1 MLLATGCQRGWE
13 SSHHSWRLV
22 QRGTS
27 DPASPRSCFPARQMG
42 SRFLWGSRAQRGCG
56 AALCAVPAGA
66 VPRQL
71 LAALWGLLCPCCSGV
86 SWGLQQQKPRLQ
98 LLAQRGDAEGE
109 GGDAQAVALAPWGSD
124 GPGGV
129 CGAVPR
135 VTGQPA
141 SGCLACPWDPAPGCP
156 RARCLAMG
164 RSDRGRNGE
173 GSWWPGRD
181 WDEAKVWG
189 AELGPALTA
198 GLRGSAAPRAPLSR
212 GRAGGR
218 QPHCCPAAAPVL
230 PHCAALARPG
240 APSAGP
246 SPSRAAAAA
255 GPWADGSGP
264 PLIGPRPAPVRAGMT
279 QAAIGSAAHAA
290 AAAQAAG
297 RAGPGAG
304 ASPARGA
311 GTRGWG

>member
-27 DPASPRSCFPARQMG
+27 DPASPRSRFPARQMG

-124 GPGGV
+124 GPGEV
-129 CGAVPR
+129 CGAVLR

-141 SGCLACPWDPAPGCP
+141 SGCLACPWDPAPGS
-156 RARCLAMG
+156 AVLTLAV
-164 RSDRGRNGE
+164 
-173 GSWWPGRD
+173 PGLGALR
-181 WDEAKVWG
+181 WG
-189 AELGPALTA
+189 
-198 GLRGSAAPRAPLSR
+198 
-212 GRAGGR
+212 
-218 QPHCCPAAAPVL
+218 
-230 PHCAALARPG
+230 
-240 APSAGP
+240 
-246 SPSRAAAAA
+246 
-255 GPWADGSGP
+255 
-264 PLIGPRPAPVRAGMT
+264 
-279 QAAIGSAAHAA
+279 AAIG
-290 AAAQAAG
+290 AG
-297 RAGPGAG
+297 MVRAPGG
-304 ASPARGA
+304 QA
-311 GTRGWG
+311 GTGTKRRFGEQSWDRPSLLASGAALPLGPH